1 MSNRFTF
8 KNLNL
13 KEDNL
18 GIQRTRLSFGPKY
31 GLSIIKEP
39 NKTYY
44 EIGALVNNEL
54 TELSGI
60 TAHGDTVQAGLSPD
74 DINTIIVKMQ
84 TISAS
89 EPKEENV

>member
-1 MSNRFTF
+1 MANRFTF

-18 GIQRTRLSFGPKY
+18 GIQHTRLSFGSKY
-31 GLSIIKEP
+31 ILSIIKEP

-44 EIGALVNNEL
+44 EIGALVNNKL
-54 TELSGI
+54 TELPGI
-60 TAHGDTVQAGLSPD
+60 TADGDTVKTGLSPD
-74 DINTIIVKMQ
+74 DINNVILKMQ

-89 EPKEENV
+89 YPKEENV